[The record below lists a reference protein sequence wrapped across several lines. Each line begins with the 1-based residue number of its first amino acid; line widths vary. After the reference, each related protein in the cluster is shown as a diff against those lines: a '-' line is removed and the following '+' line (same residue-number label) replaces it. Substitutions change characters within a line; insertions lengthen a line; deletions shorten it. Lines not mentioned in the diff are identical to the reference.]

1 MRLCT
6 TRRDR
11 ASLHQTMSLNM
22 AKKKH
27 THTHTHISSTYTEA
41 VLETAWD
48 SESLAKTTTTRT
60 PKLHRAPTSS
70 LLLRYCSPL
79 GGTLSLA
86 RKVHNLEGTA
96 QR

>member
-22 AKKKH
+22 AKKK
-27 THTHTHISSTYTEA
+27 HTHTHISSTYTEA